1 MSLGKI
7 RTQGKA
13 LSRKLKKKKEEGK
26 DKDTDKL
33 DVNEDRKRRWVDREM
48 KRRKREM

>member
-13 LSRKLKKKKEEGK
+13 LSRKFKKKEEGK